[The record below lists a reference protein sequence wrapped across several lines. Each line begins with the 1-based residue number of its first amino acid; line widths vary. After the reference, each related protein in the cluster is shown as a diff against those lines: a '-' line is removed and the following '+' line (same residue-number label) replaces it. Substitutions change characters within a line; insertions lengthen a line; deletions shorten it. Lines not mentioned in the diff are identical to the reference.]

1 MAPKRGDT
9 KTQDGKKYR
18 YAYKDGKLMW
28 VRDRSGFNPKI
39 GDKLKIAG
47 KNIKKF
53 GGKVTQKVFGTPNKK
68 QNFNAPTGTKSSN
81 KKMAEFR
88 EDPTANKKLQKEYKS
103 GKDITYS
110 RRLSSKAKN
119 QIQETKK
126 STTTVKRG
134 KSSIE
139 AKNRARLGDARVD
152 KLKAKNKDF
161 QAMKKGKMTKAQF
174 IKKYPN
180 SQTAKKAR
188 K

>member
-9 KTQDGKKYR
+9 KIQDGKKYR

-53 GGKVTQKVFGTPNKK
+53 GGNVKQKVFGTPKKK

-88 EDPTANKKLQKEYKS
+88 EDSTANKKLQKEYKS
-103 GKDITYS
+103 GQDITYS
-110 RRLSSKAKN
+110 RKLSSKAKN
-119 QIQETKK
+119 QVQETKTNK
-126 STTTVKRG
+126 DQPKKRMTAREKLRAKNVKRFG
-134 KSSIE
+134 K
-139 AKNRARLGDARVD
+139 ARVD
-152 KLKAKNKDF
+152 LLIRKNKEF
-161 QAMKKGKMTKAQF
+161 QA
-174 IKKYPN
+174 
-180 SQTAKKAR
+180 AKKDR
-188 K
+188 KKMKAYREKYGK

>member
-39 GDKLKIAG
+39 GEKLKIAG
-47 KNIKKF
+47 RKIKQGASNVK
-53 GGKVTQKVFGTPNKK
+53 QKVFGTPKKK

-110 RRLSSKAKN
+110 RRLSSKAKK
-119 QIQETKK
+119 QVEETK
-126 STTTVKRG
+126 
-134 KSSIE
+134 
-139 AKNRARLGDARVD
+139 A
-152 KLKAKNKDF
+152 NKDKKKSRTPAGMVRYKGRLVSTRTA
-161 QAMKKGKMTKAQF
+161 QGKNAM
-174 IKKYPN
+174 N
-180 SQTAKKAR
+180 RLKAR
-188 K
+188 KRAQEMAKKRLGK